1 MKLKTI
7 EKILGYKPISEY
19 NIELLKK
26 GGFYN
31 GTGADG
37 IFFDDIID
45 AIFVTLEKSKIFDP
59 EKCLKLRKD
68 IEQLVIRH
76 DIDTG
81 FKIGFFRAN
90 KRLTKGMFDL
100 LYKFPMKYRL
110 IIRLFL
116 FYVVNFT
123 KRARYNY
130 FTKK

>member
-7 EKILGYKPISEY
+7 EKILWYKPISEY

-26 GGFYN
+26 WGFYN
-31 GTGADG
+31 WTWADG

-81 FKIGFFRAN
+81 FKIWFFRAN
-90 KRLTKGMFDL
+90 KRLTKWMFDL